1 MTEESADA
9 GGMSRRTVLRLGAAG
24 GAGAALIA
32 AHGLGA
38 PFLAQRGLLSADGA
52 FAATSIALGDTAL
65 YIEDF
70 PTSPLILSPFTDPL
84 PVPRP
89 SARSRRR

>member
-1 MTEESADA
+1 
-9 GGMSRRTVLRLGAAG
+9 LGR
-24 GAGAALIA
+24 
-32 AHGLGA
+32 
-38 PFLAQRGLLSADGA
+38 PFLAARGLLSADGA

-84 PVPRP
+84 PVPKALRP
-89 SARSRRR
+89 EPKALIGEMKDPPGPWIRPAELAAQPAASAVVQRHPR